1 MLRKSRVG
9 EKKIVFLERKCVL
22 KNTSKWINIG
32 CKRCS
37 CTKTIMN
44 FMRKMSIFL
53 SDFSVCEALKRYASG
68 LNFNVTLPMPVNF
81 NLLPSVLVSF
91 KRFWRLFLY
100 LFIFLSGILLSISL
114 LRFPRSVLVLSYL
127 KENVQRIESKDFL
140 LLVEAIYAN
149 KFKFAPGKN

>member
-9 EKKIVFLERKCVL
+9 EKKIVFLEKKCVL

-68 LNFNVTLPMPVNF
+68 FNFNVTLPMPVNF

-91 KRFWRLFLY
+91 KRFWRLFLSF
-100 LFIFLSGILLSISL
+100 FIFLFGILLSISL

>member
-9 EKKIVFLERKCVL
+9 EKKIVFLEKKCVL

-68 LNFNVTLPMPVNF
+68 FNFNVTLPMPVNF

-91 KRFWRLFLY
+91 KRFWRLFLSF
-100 LFIFLSGILLSISL
+100 FIFLFGILLSISL

-127 KENVQRIESKDFL
+127 KENVQQIESKDFL